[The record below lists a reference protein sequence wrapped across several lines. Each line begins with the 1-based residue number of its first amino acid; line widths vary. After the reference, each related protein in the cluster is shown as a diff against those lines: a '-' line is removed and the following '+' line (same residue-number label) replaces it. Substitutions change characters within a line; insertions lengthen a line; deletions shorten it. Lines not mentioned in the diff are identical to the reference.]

1 MKTLRKTLMTLLA
14 LSCLHANAQV
24 SLDECIKS
32 AFDNYPQIEEMDLI
46 KASEGYDLKNAAM
59 AWLPQLSISAKAS
72 WQSDV
77 VEMPFSIPG
86 MEIKIPHD
94 QYGITADLT
103 QQIWDGGAA
112 ASKSKRIKAGAEVKR
127 KQLEVNLYS
136 IKSKVQS
143 IYLGIILLD
152 KQIEFNDVLETNL
165 RRNLEEVKASAEG
178 GVAGKSDIDQIRV
191 NLLSCEQQKAGLME
205 DRKAYV
211 RMLGL
216 LTGKDL
222 TGQTLAEP
230 QLKADSSMDIKRPEL
245 ALYDAQALQTQAQE
259 EQLNTSLWPRLN
271 LNLQA
276 GYGRPGLNMLSGEF
290 DPYFIAGL
298 KMQWN
303 IGSFYT
309 LKNDRRK
316 SEAENQRIDATRR
329 SFLLN
334 TSVEAAQKRS
344 QVTKDMDVIAR
355 DEEIIELRKSIRETA
370 EQQYKEGV
378 IKMNDYLSLLD
389 EEFKARLNQNV
400 HEVQYMMDL
409 LDLNNTLGI

>member
-94 QYGITADLT
+94 QYGVTADQT

-112 ASKSKRIKAGAEVKR
+112 ASKSKQIKAGAEVKR

-152 KQIEFNDVLETNL
+152 KQIELNDVLETNL
-165 RRNLEEVKASAEG
+165 WRNLEEVKASAEG

-245 ALYDAQALQTQAQE
+245 ALYDAQALQTQAQD
-259 EQLNTSLWPRLN
+259 QSWSRN
-271 LNLQA
+271 
-276 GYGRPGLNMLSGEF
+276 
-290 DPYFIAGL
+290 
-298 KMQWN
+298 
-303 IGSFYT
+303 
-309 LKNDRRK
+309 
-316 SEAENQRIDATRR
+316 
-329 SFLLN
+329 N
-334 TSVEAAQKRS
+334 TSVRSDIKGYRIQLAQKEDQLAKCHITAPVSGTVLTKYAEAGENVTVGKPVFKIADLEHTYVRAYFSTSQLAGMKIGDSIKVIPDDGSRS
-344 QVTKDMDVIAR
+344 PKQYEGRVTWISDQAEFTPKNIQTR
-355 DEEIIELRKSIRETA
+355 DERAEMVYAVKVAVPNDGSLRLGMYA
-370 EQQYKEGV
+370 
-378 IKMNDYLSLLD
+378 YL
-389 EEFKARLNQNV
+389 KK
-400 HEVQYMMDL
+400 
-409 LDLNNTLGI
+409 

>member
-1 MKTLRKTLMTLLA
+1 
-14 LSCLHANAQV
+14 
-24 SLDECIKS
+24 
-32 AFDNYPQIEEMDLI
+32 
-46 KASEGYDLKNAAM
+46 
-59 AWLPQLSISAKAS
+59 
-72 WQSDV
+72 
-77 VEMPFSIPG
+77 
-86 MEIKIPHD
+86 
-94 QYGITADLT
+94 
-103 QQIWDGGAA
+103 
-112 ASKSKRIKAGAEVKR
+112 
-127 KQLEVNLYS
+127 
-136 IKSKVQS
+136 
-143 IYLGIILLD
+143 
-152 KQIEFNDVLETNL
+152 
-165 RRNLEEVKASAEG
+165 
-178 GVAGKSDIDQIRV
+178 
-191 NLLSCEQQKAGLME
+191 
-205 DRKAYV
+205 
-211 RMLGL
+211 
-216 LTGKDL
+216 
-222 TGQTLAEP
+222 
-230 QLKADSSMDIKRPEL
+230 MDIKRPEL

-316 SEAENQRIDATRR
+316 SEAEKQRIDATRR

-334 TSVEAAQKRS
+334 TSVEAAQKQS

>member
-94 QYGITADLT
+94 QYGVTADLT

-112 ASKSKRIKAGAEVKR
+112 ASKSKQIKAGAEVRR

-152 KQIEFNDVLETNL
+152 KQIELNDVLEANL

-259 EQLNTSLWPRLN
+259 EHSTPHC
-271 LNLQA
+271 
-276 GYGRPGLNMLSGEF
+276 GR
-290 DPYFIAGL
+290 A
-298 KMQWN
+298 
-303 IGSFYT
+303 
-309 LKNDRRK
+309 
-316 SEAENQRIDATRR
+316 
-329 SFLLN
+329 
-334 TSVEAAQKRS
+334 
-344 QVTKDMDVIAR
+344 
-355 DEEIIELRKSIRETA
+355 
-370 EQQYKEGV
+370 
-378 IKMNDYLSLLD
+378 
-389 EEFKARLNQNV
+389 
-400 HEVQYMMDL
+400 
-409 LDLNNTLGI
+409 

>member
-94 QYGITADLT
+94 QYGVTADLT

-112 ASKSKRIKAGAEVKR
+112 ASKSKQIKAGAEVKR

-152 KQIEFNDVLETNL
+152 KQIELNDVLETNL
-165 RRNLEEVKASAEG
+165 RRNLKEVKASAEG

-316 SEAENQRIDATRR
+316 SEAEKQRIDATRR

-334 TSVEAAQKRS
+334 TSVEAAQKQS